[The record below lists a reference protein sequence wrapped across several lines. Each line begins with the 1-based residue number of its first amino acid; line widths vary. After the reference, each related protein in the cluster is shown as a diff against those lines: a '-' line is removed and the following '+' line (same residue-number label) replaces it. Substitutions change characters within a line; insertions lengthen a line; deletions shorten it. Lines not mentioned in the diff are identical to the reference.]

1 MASTKWQQQKMD
13 RTNKR
18 HPLMVAAQRIHGA
31 PVRQDEQVTCMD
43 CSTVEYMTSVLRNG
57 HACKGR

>member
-31 PVRQDEQVTCMD
+31 PVRVEPMTHEEQVLRAIFGSFE
-43 CSTVEYMTSVLRNG
+43 STDKDES
-57 HACKGR
+57 